1 MLIIR
6 LNLVLQQK
14 FSDFFFFFLV
24 ALSFLPLIIN
34 VDNLLKFPLDRG
46 PAALDR
52 IWFNIS
58 SAPYQ
63 MTITY
68 T

>member
-6 LNLVLQQK
+6 LNLVPQQK
-14 FSDFFFFFLV
+14 FSDFFFFLV